1 MIERE
6 FPMSVMPST
15 FNDKLD
21 GWLQGYSTLINS
33 IIGVL
38 VAIVVLI
45 TFFKIM
51 KKFRSQ
57 DQPEVE
63 IIDDTLDNEE
73 AAALLESVQS
83 GGEGTELAA
92 ALTPDL
98 LNELIQ
104 ERGDNVSSALRSW
117 VNAK

>member
-1 MIERE
+1 
-6 FPMSVMPST
+6 
-15 FNDKLD
+15 
-21 GWLQGYSTLINS
+21 
-33 IIGVL
+33 
-38 VAIVVLI
+38 
-45 TFFKIM
+45 M
-51 KKFRSQ
+51 KKFRAQ

-63 IIDDTLDNEE
+63 IINDSLEGEE
-73 AAALLESVQS
+73 GAALLESAQS
-83 GGEGTELAA
+83 ENDSTELAA

>member
-1 MIERE
+1 M
-6 FPMSVMPST
+6 
-15 FNDKLD
+15 
-21 GWLQGYSTLINS
+21 
-33 IIGVL
+33 
-38 VAIVVLI
+38 AIAVLI

-51 KKFRSQ
+51 KKFRAQ

-63 IIDDTLDNEE
+63 IINDSLEGDEG
-73 AAALLESVQS
+73 AALLGSAQS
-83 GGEGTELAA
+83 ENDSTELAA

>member
-1 MIERE
+1 
-6 FPMSVMPST
+6 
-15 FNDKLD
+15 
-21 GWLQGYSTLINS
+21 
-33 IIGVL
+33 
-38 VAIVVLI
+38 
-45 TFFKIM
+45 M

>member
-1 MIERE
+1 M
-6 FPMSVMPST
+6 
-15 FNDKLD
+15 
-21 GWLQGYSTLINS
+21 
-33 IIGVL
+33 
-38 VAIVVLI
+38 AIAVLI

-51 KKFRSQ
+51 KKFKAQ

-63 IIDDTLDNEE
+63 IINDSLEGEE
-73 AAALLESVQS
+73 GATARSAQS
-83 GGEGTELAA
+83 ENDSTELAA
-92 ALTPDL
+92 AHPDL